1 MNNKDYEQKKQECWK
16 EAIQGYSYNPK
27 VLGLMRKAFDYAF
40 DSAYAIGKQTE
51 TITQEE
57 VGKAANEYAN
67 SLCECGMYD
76 KETPATKEDMAY
88 AFKAGANYA
97 LGKQAK
103 DAEEISSLEDEIHI
117 YAKAYSFTVED
128 YTAIRKAVE
137 FGVSLAESD
146 ADAVIQ
152 GWVARDSNSDL
163 FIYNYK
169 PKRDT
174 RWDSVEIWNGET
186 YIELDSNLFPD
197 LTWKTAPLEVE
208 IIIKRKKNG

>member
-1 MNNKDYEQKKQECWK
+1 MTNKDYEQKKRECWEEFCIK
-16 EAIQGYSYNPK
+16 NPAFNDM
-27 VLGLMRKAFDYAF
+27 LGRKIFNQ
-40 DSAYAIGKQTE
+40 I
-51 TITQEE
+51 
-57 VGKAANEYAN
+57 
-67 SLCECGMYD
+67 YD
-76 KETPATKEDMAY
+76 RA
-88 AFKAGANYA
+88 YA
-97 LGKQAK
+97 LGKQEK

-197 LTWKTAPLEVE
+197 LTWDSDPLEVE
-208 IIIKRKKNG
+208 IIIKRKNNGTTTSPKLQME